1 MRSTRCGGVVRPGG
15 QGTPHLR
22 GRSFMNLRYVLTNRQ
37 SMPRMGMCVSIVL
50 AAPYRR
56 SSTQRTSKLK
66 RLERSRYA
74 PNLDNFPP

>member
-37 SMPRMGMCVSIVL
+37 SMPISATYAIRSVFCFAYFSAFCVLRIFDPHYVL
-50 AAPYRR
+50 RIAYCV
-56 SSTQRTSKLK
+56 
-66 RLERSRYA
+66 
-74 PNLDNFPP
+74 

>member
-37 SMPRMGMCVSIVL
+37 SMPRMGMCVDSTRGS
-50 AAPYRR
+50 YRR